1 MTYEQVR
8 LQTTMITNPISMFL
22 RSLLYKRMALANLKK
37 IQRLSP
43 ALQNEIAGK
52 VADFIN
58 LAGVAS
64 NESLLYDFLAT
75 AAQQREAAIATGAT
89 SVADAR
95 WAAAVLSESWCGAK
109 LAATKRQISDTTAS
123 TITQAI
129 EQFCSRG

>member
-1 MTYEQVR
+1 
-8 LQTTMITNPISMFL
+8 
-22 RSLLYKRMALANLKK
+22 MALANLKK

-75 AAQQREAAIATGAT
+75 AVQQRQAAIAAGAT

-95 WAAAVLSESWCGAK
+95 WAAAALSESTWKWTDKPQDRLVARRRQVDIGIRINHAT
-109 LAATKRQISDTTAS
+109 AA
-123 TITQAI
+123 
-129 EQFCSRG
+129 

>member
-1 MTYEQVR
+1 
-8 LQTTMITNPISMFL
+8 MITNPISMFL
-22 RSLLYKRMALANLKK
+22 RSLLYKRMALVNLKK

-64 NESLLYDFLAT
+64 NEALLYDFLAT
-75 AAQQREAAIATGAT
+75 AAQQRQAAIAAGAT
-89 SVADAR
+89 SVSDAR
-95 WAAAVLSESWCGAK
+95 WAAAALSESWCGAK
-109 LAATKRQISDTTAS
+109 LAATKRQISDATAN

-129 EQFCSRG
+129 EQFCFERPLLGENRT

>member
-1 MTYEQVR
+1 MT
-8 LQTTMITNPISMFL
+8 TNPISTFL
-22 RSLLYKRMALANLKK
+22 RSLLYKRMALADLKK

-64 NESLLYDFLAT
+64 NEALLCDFLAT
-75 AAQQREAAIATGAT
+75 AAQQRQNAIAAGAT

-95 WAAAVLSESWCGAK
+95 WAAAALSESWCAAK
-109 LAATKRQISDTTAS
+109 LAATKRQISDATAS

-129 EQFCSRG
+129 EQFCSRASQ

>member
-8 LQTTMITNPISMFL
+8 PQTTMITNPISMFL
-22 RSLLYKRMALANLKK
+22 RSLLYRRMALANLKK

-64 NESLLYDFLAT
+64 NEPLLYDFLAT
-75 AAQQREAAIATGAT
+75 AAQQREAAIAAGAT
-89 SVADAR
+89 SVADPR
-95 WAAAVLSESWCGAK
+95 
-109 LAATKRQISDTTAS
+109 LAPPLLPQS
-123 TITQAI
+123 
-129 EQFCSRG
+129 

>member
-1 MTYEQVR
+1 MT
-8 LQTTMITNPISMFL
+8 TNPISTFL
-22 RSLLYKRMALANLKK
+22 RSLLYKRMALADLKK

-64 NESLLYDFLAT
+64 NEALLCDFLAT
-75 AAQQREAAIATGAT
+75 AAQQRQNAIAAGAT

-95 WAAAVLSESWCGAK
+95 WAAAALSE
-109 LAATKRQISDTTAS
+109 IVV
-123 TITQAI
+123 
-129 EQFCSRG
+129 RGKACCDQTSN